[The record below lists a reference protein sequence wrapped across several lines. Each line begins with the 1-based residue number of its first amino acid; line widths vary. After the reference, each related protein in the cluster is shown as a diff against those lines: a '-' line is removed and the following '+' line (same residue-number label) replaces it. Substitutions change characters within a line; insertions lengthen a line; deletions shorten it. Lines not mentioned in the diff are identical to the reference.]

1 MRATSFEPM
10 QTVTSSRALVLLGYV
25 LSLAAGPAFS
35 QVGPIQPVLVL
46 PDGKL
51 EVTHDRPSFE
61 DDFSIPVDV
70 FVAANG
76 SVTSAVVSSSS
87 GNVAADAVAANY
99 MRERKF
105 LPALDERSNPIDS
118 VVKVN
123 VNMFKRGPK
132 KVVRVTLKPPQVD
145 GEKLRV
151 RKLMCADFLWEVN
164 RIKSE
169 AGIKDFSLEVM
180 PYMSAHM
187 YVAQKNL
194 PSEVEEKFWDQWPQ
208 TLKKVIE
215 RCQKD
220 ELKFYFTEV
229 LVPALDGTVP
239 AQEATVAST
248 P

>member
-1 MRATSFEPM
+1 MKTP
-10 QTVTSSRALVLLGYV
+10 TVRRLIALLGYV
-25 LSLAAGPAFS
+25 SLLGAMPVLA

-51 EVTHDRPSFE
+51 EATHDRPNFAE
-61 DDFSIPVDV
+61 DFSIPVDV
-70 FVAANG
+70 FVAADG
-76 SVTSAVVSSSS
+76 SVSSAVVSNTS

-105 LPALDERSNPIDS
+105 LPALDANSKPVDS
-118 VVKVN
+118 IVKVN
-123 VNMFKRGPK
+123 VNMFKRGSK
-132 KVVRVTLKPPQVD
+132 KVVRVTLKPPAVD

-194 PSEVEEKFWDQWPQ
+194 PSEVEEKFWDQWPS
-208 TLKKVIE
+208 TLKKVID
-215 RCQKD
+215 RCEKD

-229 LVPALDGTVP
+229 LVPALDGTMP
-239 AQEATVAST
+239 TRETATAAAA

>member
-1 MRATSFEPM
+1 M

-25 LSLAAGPAFS
+25 LCLAAGPALA

-51 EVTHDRPSFE
+51 EASHNRPNFAE
-61 DDFSIPVDV
+61 DFSIPVDV
-70 FVAANG
+70 FVAADG
-76 SVTSAVVSSSS
+76 SVTSAVVSSTS
-87 GNVAADAVAANY
+87 GNVDADGVAATY

-105 LPALDERSNPIDS
+105 LPALDADSKPIDS

-123 VNMFKRGPK
+123 VNMFKRGTK
-132 KVVRVTLKPPQVD
+132 KVVRVTLKPPPF
-145 GEKLRV
+145 ERETMRV

-164 RIKSE
+164 RIKTE
-169 AGIKDFSLEVM
+169 AGIRDFSLEVM

-187 YVAQKNL
+187 YVSTKNL
-194 PSEVEEKFWDQWPQ
+194 PSEIQEKFWDQWPG

-229 LVPALDGTVP
+229 LVPALDGTLP
-239 AQEATVAST
+239 AQELATASAA

>member
-1 MRATSFEPM
+1 MRTP
-10 QTVTSSRALVLLGYV
+10 TVSRFLALLGYV
-25 LSLAAGPAFS
+25 SLSAAPAFA

-51 EVTHDRPSFE
+51 EVTHSRPNFSE
-61 DDFSIPVDV
+61 DFSIPVDV
-70 FVAANG
+70 FVAADG
-76 SVTSAVVSSSS
+76 SVSSAVVSESS
-87 GNVAADAVAANY
+87 GDVAADSVAANY
-99 MRERKF
+99 MRERQF
-105 LPALDERSNPIDS
+105 LPALDANSQPVES

-123 VNMFKRGPK
+123 VNMYKRGSK
-132 KVVRVTLKPPQVD
+132 KVVRVTLKPPPVD

-151 RKLMCADFLWEVN
+151 RKLMCADFLWEVR
-164 RIKSE
+164 RIRSE

-194 PSEVEEKFWDQWPQ
+194 PGEVEEKFWDQWPN
-208 TLKKVIE
+208 TLKKVID
-215 RCQKD
+215 RCEKD

-229 LVPALDGTVP
+229 LVPALDGTLP
-239 AQEATVAST
+239 TQETATASAA

>member
-1 MRATSFEPM
+1 MKTP
-10 QTVTSSRALVLLGYV
+10 TVSRLLALLGYV
-25 LSLAAGPAFS
+25 SLLCAGSAAA

-61 DDFSIPVDV
+61 EDFSIPVDV
-70 FVAANG
+70 YVAADG

-87 GNVAADAVAANY
+87 GNVAADGVAATY
-99 MRERKF
+99 MRERRF
-105 LPALDERSNPIDS
+105 LPALDSDSKPVES

-123 VNMFKRGPK
+123 VNMFKRGSK
-132 KVVRVTLKPPQVD
+132 KVVRVTLKPPPV
-145 GEKLRV
+145 ENETLRV

-164 RIKSE
+164 RIKAE
-169 AGIKDFSLEVM
+169 AGIKDFSMEVM
-180 PYMSAHM
+180 PYISAHM
-187 YVAQKNL
+187 YVAGKNL
-194 PSEVEEKFWDQWPQ
+194 PSEVEEKFWDAWPN

-215 RCQKD
+215 RCEKD

-229 LVPALDGTVP
+229 LVPALDGTLP
-239 AQEATVAST
+239 SRDTVSAAAA

>member
-1 MRATSFEPM
+1 MKTPAIR
-10 QTVTSSRALVLLGYV
+10 RLVALLGYV
-25 LSLAAGPAFS
+25 SFAIAGPAFA

-51 EVTHDRPSFE
+51 EVTHNRPDFK

-70 FVAANG
+70 YVDAGGN
-76 SVTSAVVSSSS
+76 VTSAVVSSSS
-87 GNVAADAVAANY
+87 GNVDADGVAANY

-105 LPALDERSNPIDS
+105 LPALDVNSKPVDS

-123 VNMFKRGPK
+123 VNMFKRGSK
-132 KVVRVTLKPPQVD
+132 KVVRVTIKPPQMSA
-145 GEKLRV
+145 ETLRV

-187 YVAQKNL
+187 YVAGKNL
-194 PSEVEEKFWDQWPQ
+194 PSELEEKFWDAWPH
-208 TLKKVIE
+208 TLKKVVE
-215 RCQKD
+215 RCEKD
-220 ELKFYFTEV
+220 ELKFFFTEV
-229 LVPALDGTVP
+229 LVPELDGTLP
-239 AQEATVAST
+239 SRETVSAAAS

>member
-1 MRATSFEPM
+1 MKTPAARHLI
-10 QTVTSSRALVLLGYV
+10 ALFGYV
-25 LSLAAGPAFS
+25 SLLSAMPALS

-51 EVTHDRPSFE
+51 EVTHNRPSFE
-61 DDFSIPVDV
+61 EDYSIPVDV
-70 FVAANG
+70 FVSADG
-76 SVTSAVVSSSS
+76 SVSSAVVSKAS
-87 GNVAADAVAANY
+87 GNVAADGVAATY

-105 LPALDERSNPIDS
+105 LPALDADSRPVDS

-123 VNMFKRGPK
+123 VNMFKRGSK
-132 KVVRVTLKPPQVD
+132 KVVRVTLKPPAVD
-145 GEKLRV
+145 AEKLRV

-164 RIKSE
+164 RIKSQ

-194 PSEVEEKFWDQWPQ
+194 PSEVEEKFWDEWPH
-208 TLKKVIE
+208 TLKKVID
-215 RCQKD
+215 RCEKD

-229 LVPALDGTVP
+229 LVPALDGTTP
-239 AQEATVAST
+239 SQDATFAAA

>member
-1 MRATSFEPM
+1 MKTPAARHLIA
-10 QTVTSSRALVLLGYV
+10 LLGYV
-25 LSLAAGPAFS
+25 SLLGAVPALA

-51 EVTHDRPSFE
+51 EVTHARPNFDE
-61 DDFSIPVDV
+61 DYSIPVDV
-70 FVAANG
+70 QVAADG
-76 SVTSAVVSSSS
+76 SVSSAVVSNSS
-87 GNVAADAVAANY
+87 GNIAADGVAATY

-105 LPALDERSNPIDS
+105 LPALDVNSKPVES

-123 VNMFKRGPK
+123 VNMFKRGSK
-132 KVVRVTLKPPQVD
+132 KVVRVTLKPPAVD

-164 RIKSE
+164 RIRKE

-194 PSEVEEKFWDQWPQ
+194 PSEVEEKFWDQWPN
-208 TLKKVIE
+208 TLKKVIS
-215 RCQKD
+215 RCEKD

-229 LVPALDGTVP
+229 LVPALDGTTP
-239 AQEATVAST
+239 SQDATFAAA

>member
-1 MRATSFEPM
+1 MQNFTTRRA
-10 QTVTSSRALVLLGYV
+10 AALLGYV
-25 LSLAAGPAFS
+25 LCFGTGSALA

-51 EVTHDRPSFE
+51 EVTHDRPSFPE
-61 DDFSIPVDV
+61 DYSIPVDV
-70 FVAANG
+70 NVAADG

-87 GNVAADAVAANY
+87 GNVDADGVAANY
-99 MRERKF
+99 MRDRKF
-105 LPALDERSNPIDS
+105 LPALDANSKPVAS

-123 VNMFKRGPK
+123 VNMFKRGSK
-132 KVVRVTLKPPQVD
+132 KVVRVTLKPPSLD
-145 GEKLRV
+145 SETLRV

-187 YVAQKNL
+187 YVAGKNL
-194 PSEVEEKFWDQWPQ
+194 PSELEEKFWDAWPH
-208 TLKKVIE
+208 TLKKVID

-229 LVPALDGTVP
+229 LVPELDGTLP
-239 AQEATVAST
+239 SGDTVSAAAS

>member
-1 MRATSFEPM
+1 ME
-10 QTVTSSRALVLLGYV
+10 TVTPRRLIGLLGYV
-25 LSLAAGPAFS
+25 LCLAAGPAFA

-51 EVTHDRPSFE
+51 EVTHNRPSFE
-61 DDFSIPVDV
+61 DDYSIPVDV
-70 FVAANG
+70 YVSADG
-76 SVTSAVVSSSS
+76 SVTSAVVSQSS
-87 GNVAADAVAANY
+87 GNVAADGVAADY

-105 LPALDERSNPIDS
+105 LPALDAASKPVDS
-118 VVKVN
+118 VVKVA
-123 VNMFKRGPK
+123 VNMFKRGSK
-132 KVVRVTLKPPQVD
+132 KVVRVTIKPPPVA
-145 GEKLRV
+145 GETLRV

-169 AGIKDFSLEVM
+169 AGIRDFSMEVM

-194 PSEVEEKFWDQWPQ
+194 PSDVEEKFWDQWPS
-208 TLKKVIE
+208 TLKKVID
-215 RCQKD
+215 RCEKD

-229 LVPALDGTVP
+229 LVPALDGTLP
-239 AQEATVAST
+239 EQDTATASAT